1 MTDNNTLVTPSM
13 QYLIKYIDQEIP
25 KYKDSDEEYKQIIY
39 EELIRTKK
47 LLENIKVY
55 GVQVLNTSY
64 EQYCKNLEEKHNIVF
79 LTDEE
84 MQDIRNALKL
94 YTTIKEME

>member
-1 MTDNNTLVTPSM
+1 MTDNNTLVTPSI
-13 QYLIKYIDQEIP
+13 QYLIKYLDQEIP

-55 GVQVLNTSY
+55 GVQVLNISY

>member
-1 MTDNNTLVTPSM
+1 MTDNNTLVAPSV
-13 QYLIKYIDQEIP
+13 QYLIKYLDQEIP
-25 KYKDSDEEYKQIIY
+25 KYKDSDEEYKQIIH

-55 GVQVLNTSY
+55 GIQVLNTSY
-64 EQYCKNLEEKHNIVF
+64 DQYCDNLEERHNILF
-79 LTDEE
+79 LTDGE

-94 YTTIKEME
+94 YTAIKEME

>member
-1 MTDNNTLVTPSM
+1 MADNNTLVAPVFE
-13 QYLIKYIDQEIP
+13 YLIKYLNQEIP

-39 EELIRTKK
+39 EDLIRTKK

-55 GVQVLNTSY
+55 GVQILNTSY
-64 EQYCKNLEEKHNIVF
+64 EQYCENLEEKHNIVF

-84 MQDIRNALKL
+84 MQEIRKVLKI
-94 YTTIKEME
+94 YAAIKEME

>member
-1 MTDNNTLVTPSM
+1 MTDNNTLVTPSV
-13 QYLIKYIDQEIP
+13 QYLIKYLDQEIP
-25 KYKDSDEEYKQIIY
+25 KYKGSDEEYKQIVY

-55 GVQVLNTSY
+55 GIQVLNTSY
-64 EQYCKNLEEKHNIVF
+64 DQYCDNLEERHNILF

>member
-1 MTDNNTLVTPSM
+1 MTDNNTLVAPSV
-13 QYLIKYIDQEIP
+13 QYLIKYLDQEIP
-25 KYKDSDEEYKQIIY
+25 KYKDSDEEYKQIVY

-55 GVQVLNTSY
+55 GIQVLNTSY
-64 EQYCKNLEEKHNIVF
+64 DQYCENLEERHNILF

-84 MQDIRNALKL
+84 MQDVRNALKL

>member
-1 MTDNNTLVTPSM
+1 MINDYTLVTPSV
-13 QYLIKYIDQEIP
+13 QYLINYLDQEIP
-25 KYKDSDEEYKQIIY
+25 KYKDSDEEYKQIVY

-64 EQYCKNLEEKHNIVF
+64 EQYCNNLEERHNILF

>member
-1 MTDNNTLVTPSM
+1 MIDNYTLVTPSI
-13 QYLIKYIDQEIP
+13 QYLIKYLDQEIP
-25 KYKDSDEEYKQIIY
+25 KYKDSDEEYKQIVY

-64 EQYCKNLEEKHNIVF
+64 KQYCNNLEERHNILF

>member
-1 MTDNNTLVTPSM
+1 MTDNNTLVAPSV
-13 QYLIKYIDQEIP
+13 QYLINYLDQEIP
-25 KYKDSDEEYKQIIY
+25 KYKDSDEEYKQIVY

-55 GVQVLNTSY
+55 GIQVLNTSY
-64 EQYCKNLEEKHNIVF
+64 EQYCKSLEERHNILF

-84 MQDIRNALKL
+84 MQDVRNALKL

>member
-1 MTDNNTLVTPSM
+1 MTNNNTLIVPSL
-13 QYLIKYIDQEIP
+13 QYLIKYLDQEIP
-25 KYKDSDEEYKQIIY
+25 KYKDSDEEYKQIVY

-55 GVQVLNTSY
+55 GIQVLNTSY
-64 EQYCKNLEEKHNIVF
+64 EQYCENLEEKHNILF

-84 MQDIRNALKL
+84 MQGIRNALKL
-94 YTTIKEME
+94 YTAIKEME

>member
-1 MTDNNTLVTPSM
+1 MIDNYTLVAPSI
-13 QYLIKYIDQEIP
+13 QYLIKYLDQEIP
-25 KYKDSDEEYKQIIY
+25 KYKDSDEEYKQIVY

-55 GVQVLNTSY
+55 GIQVLNTSY
-64 EQYCKNLEEKHNIVF
+64 EQYCENLEEKHNILF

-94 YTTIKEME
+94 YTAIKEME

>member
-1 MTDNNTLVTPSM
+1 MTNNNTFIAPSL
-13 QYLIKYIDQEIP
+13 QYLIKYLDQEIP

-39 EELIRTKK
+39 EDLIRTKK

-55 GVQVLNTSY
+55 GVQLLNTSY
-64 EQYCKNLEEKHNIVF
+64 EQYCDKLEERHNILF

-84 MQDIRNALKL
+84 MQDIRKALKI
-94 YTTIKEME
+94 YAAIKEME

>member
-1 MTDNNTLVTPSM
+1 MTDNNTLVAPSV
-13 QYLIKYIDQEIP
+13 QYLIKYLDQEIP
-25 KYKDSDEEYKQIIY
+25 KYKDSDEEYKQIIH
-39 EELIRTKK
+39 EDLIRTKM

-64 EQYCKNLEEKHNIVF
+64 EQYCENLEERHNILF
-79 LTDEE
+79 ITDEE

-94 YTTIKEME
+94 YTAIKEME

>member
-1 MTDNNTLVTPSM
+1 MTNNNTFIAPSL
-13 QYLIKYIDQEIP
+13 QYLIKYLDQEIP

-47 LLENIKVY
+47 LLENIKMY
-55 GVQVLNTSY
+55 GVQVLNISY
-64 EQYCKNLEEKHNIVF
+64 DQYCDNLEERHNVLF

-84 MQDIRNALKL
+84 IQDIRKALKI
-94 YTTIKEME
+94 YAAIKEME

>member
-13 QYLIKYIDQEIP
+13 QYLIKYLDQEIP

-55 GVQVLNTSY
+55 GVQVLNISY

>member
-1 MTDNNTLVTPSM
+1 MTDSNTLIAPPI
-13 QYLIKYIDQEIP
+13 QYLIKYLDQEIP
-25 KYKDSDEEYKQIIY
+25 KYKDSDEEYKQIIH
-39 EELIRTKK
+39 EDLIRTKK

-64 EQYCKNLEEKHNIVF
+64 DQYCDNLEERHNILF

-84 MQDIRNALKL
+84 IQDVRNALKL